1 MEQEVLLIFGEAGMA
16 LTDFSGVV
24 VTLDQRIRGG
34 WEE

>member
-24 VTLDQRIRGG
+24 VTLDQRTRDK

>member
-24 VTLDQRIRGG
+24 VTLDQRTRDE